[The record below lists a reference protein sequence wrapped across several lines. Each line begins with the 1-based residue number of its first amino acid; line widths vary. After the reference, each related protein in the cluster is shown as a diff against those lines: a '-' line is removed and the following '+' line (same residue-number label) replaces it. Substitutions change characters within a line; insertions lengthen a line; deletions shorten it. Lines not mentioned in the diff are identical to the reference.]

1 MTQPTRPGG
10 PTDDRL
16 LELIEEARN
25 HVMTPREKWQQR
37 VSFVYGNMPFSS
49 TVTREQVE
57 AQITEEYGP
66 CPEK

>member
-1 MTQPTRPGG
+1 MTQDTKGPT
-10 PTDDRL
+10 TDDRL
-16 LELIEEARN
+16 LKLIEKARY

-37 VSFVYGNMPFSS
+37 VSFVFGNMPFGS

-66 CPEK
+66 CPKD